1 MNLKIR
7 EANMKDYIELNA
19 LVAEVHKLHVKNR
32 PDVYVDVDIPLGEDY
47 LQKLLNASDTKLF
60 VVENMSNKELLAYSI
75 VRIMANRN
83 IQILIP
89 MTFAYIEDFCVKA
102 SEKKKGIGKLLFEYV
117 KDYAKSQG
125 ALSLQLTVWEFNN
138 NAIKFY
144 EAMGMSTRNRRME
157 LNL

>member
-7 EANMKDYIELNA
+7 EANMKDYTELNA
-19 LVAEVHKLHVKNR
+19 LVSEVHKLHVKNR
-32 PDVYVDVDIPLGEDY
+32 PDVYVDVDTPLGKEY
-47 LQKLLNASDTKLF
+47 LQEILNSSDTKVF
-60 VVENMSNKELLAYSI
+60 VVENMNNKELLAYSI

-89 MTFAYIEDFCVKA
+89 MALAYIEDFCVKV
-102 SEKKKGIGKLLFEYV
+102 SQKKKGIGKLLFEYV

-125 ALSLQLTVWEFNN
+125 ALSLQLIVWEFNK

>member
-1 MNLKIR
+1 
-7 EANMKDYIELNA
+7 MKDYTELNA
-19 LVAEVHKLHVKNR
+19 LVSEVHKLHVKNR
-32 PDVYVDVDIPLGEDY
+32 PDVYVDVDTPLGKEY
-47 LQKLLNASDTKLF
+47 LQEILNSSDTKVF
-60 VVENMSNKELLAYSI
+60 VVENMNNKELLAYSI

-89 MTFAYIEDFCVKA
+89 MALAYIEDFCVKV
-102 SEKKKGIGKLLFEYV
+102 SQKKKGIGKLLFEYV

-125 ALSLQLTVWEFNN
+125 ALSLQLIVWEFNK